1 MATRILNVVL
11 RIALLAAVVASV
23 VLFVDYRTSASPA
36 FCGAEGGC
44 AAVRDSRFSHIGPVS
59 LPAIGMGA
67 FIGLFAMAVWASRR
81 RHFWALSIQTGV
93 AALVAA
99 GLIVLQLFVV
109 QAVCPWCM
117 VVDVGAIVAFA
128 LAFTVYRRSP
138 RTGELAESTPLR
150 VLWTAAGLVVVAVPM
165 LWDYTAAANFVTV
178 PDAIAK
184 YQEPGKVNVVMFT
197 DFECPHCERLHD
209 AMEAAR
215 PELGD
220 QLNLVRLM
228 NPLEFH
234 AGAKPAALA
243 YLCMPEASREAAAD
257 RLYKADT
264 GELTPQG
271 VVKIGEELG
280 AEPEALAACMAD
292 PKTLRQ
298 IQHDQALFQKAELTG
313 VPTTY
318 VNAELVKGADLVAFR
333 SALDRARGGDGGGSS
348 VVWMFVFI
356 ALVIGAV
363 AATSISAARAP
374 DAA

>member
-1 MATRILNVVL
+1 MATRILNVLL
-11 RIALLAAVVASV
+11 RTALLAAVVASV

-36 FCGAEGGC
+36 FCGGEGGC
-44 AAVRDSRFSHIGPVS
+44 AAVRASPFSHIGPVS

-67 FIGLFAMAVWASRR
+67 FIGLFALSVWASRR
-81 RHFWALSIQTGV
+81 RHFLALTVQTGL

-99 GLIVLQLFVV
+99 VLIGLQLFVV
-109 QAVCPWCM
+109 KAVCPWCM
-117 VVDVGAIVAFA
+117 VVDVGALVSFA
-128 LAFTVYRRSP
+128 LALTVYRRA
-138 RTGELAESTPLR
+138 GDELAEPTPLR
-150 VLWTAAGLVVVAVPM
+150 VLWTAAGFVVVAVPM
-165 LWDYTAAANFVTV
+165 LWDYTAAANVVTV

-209 AMEAAR
+209 AMEAER
-215 PELGD
+215 PALGER
-220 QLNLVRLM
+220 LNLVRLM

-243 YLCMPEASREAAAD
+243 YLCMPEAEREQAAD
-257 RLYKADT
+257 RFYKADNA
-264 GELTPQG
+264 ELTPQG
-271 VVKIGEELG
+271 VVKIGESLG
-280 AEPEALAACMAD
+280 ADPKALSACMAD

-298 IQHDQALFQKAELTG
+298 IQHDQALFHEAGLSG

-318 VNAELVKGADLVAFR
+318 VGAELVKGADLVAFR
-333 SALDRARGGDGGGSS
+333 SAIDRARGGDGGGSS

-356 ALVIGAV
+356 GLIVGAV
-363 AATSISAARAP
+363 AAVSLRAATRSD